1 MSNFFSKCNMVVL
14 DEITITK
21 GGEDIKLPLLFHIK
35 DIYSIQDTVE
45 NNLVFFDDNSTEED
59 KKQILINLLAK
70 VSLSLMVYD
79 EDLSDYFEEQ
89 GLKPVKMKKV
99 PQGYIFT
106 DHESLYNFLVNVKCN
121 ENDFVFLQ
129 KFIIEKH
136 EVLIERFK
144 MMVDKELETGSDKTL
159 ATEAFMSMRIAME
172 HSHSVIFPENLDK
185 AVSEHSFREY
195 FVKRAYLGR
204 KMEIEDLL
212 RKEAEKKAKQGKR
225 R

>member
-35 DIYSIQDTVE
+35 DIYSTQDTVE

-59 KKQILINLLAK
+59 KKQILLDLLTK

-79 EDLSDYFEEQ
+79 ENLEDYFMEQ
-89 GLKPVKMKKV
+89 GLKPVKMRKV
-99 PQGYIFT
+99 PQGYVFV
-106 DHESLYNFLVNVKCN
+106 DHESLYNFLINLKCN
-121 ENDFVFLQ
+121 ENDFVYLQ
-129 KFIIEKH
+129 KFILEKH
-136 EVLIERFK
+136 EILIERFK
-144 MMVDKELETGSDKTL
+144 IMVDKELEMGSEKTL
-159 ATEAFMSMRIAME
+159 PTEAFMSMRVAME

-185 AVSEHSFREY
+185 AVSQHSFREY

-212 RKEAEKKAKQGKR
+212 RKEAEKKAKKGKR
-225 R
+225 